1 MYGDVTPNDVTHE
14 DVKSDFIQFFKTFN
28 HALINVDKMTEKNR
42 LAVSIFQVC
51 NYTIQF
57 NTHNVVFT
65 KYITNLC

>member
-57 NTHNVVFT
+57 IYTQHCF
-65 KYITNLC
+65 Y